1 MQSDTV
7 AKSRSTRRSSRPRT
21 EYAFDVNTN
30 ETRCECQ
37 KKQAHRKTRRESH
50 SLTARNILTE
60 KKLKDKSSRKQSY
73 VGWNHEEGQ
82 GCELRGKENLEWNTD
97 LMDLIETMKLKNVI
111 CQETEG
117 VYSDEDQHE
126 SREADVH
133 EDLIERNEET
143 HTMAGLCQRRPSSR
157 GARMC
162 SKTRERDMN
171 NHDHD
176 YGHAAKQTAT
186 KGWHFVTDAILPL
199 ASEGTHGAPV
209 PLRRKAVGGPTSTRP
224 RTRCAK
230 RQKRTRARHAT
241 DTTCTLTW

>member
-1 MQSDTV
+1 M
-7 AKSRSTRRSSRPRT
+7 
-21 EYAFDVNTN
+21 
-30 ETRCECQ
+30 
-37 KKQAHRKTRRESH
+37 
-50 SLTARNILTE
+50 
-60 KKLKDKSSRKQSY
+60 
-73 VGWNHEEGQ
+73 
-82 GCELRGKENLEWNTD
+82 
-97 LMDLIETMKLKNVI
+97 
-111 CQETEG
+111 
-117 VYSDEDQHE
+117 YSDEDQHE

-133 EDLIERNEET
+133 EDLIERDEET
-143 HTMAGLCQRRPSSR
+143 QTMAGLCQRRPSSR

-176 YGHAAKQTAT
+176 YDHAAKPTTT
-186 KGWHFVTDAILPL
+186 KGWRFVTDAILPL
-199 ASEGTHGAPV
+199 ASEGTLVGPGKDTHGAPV